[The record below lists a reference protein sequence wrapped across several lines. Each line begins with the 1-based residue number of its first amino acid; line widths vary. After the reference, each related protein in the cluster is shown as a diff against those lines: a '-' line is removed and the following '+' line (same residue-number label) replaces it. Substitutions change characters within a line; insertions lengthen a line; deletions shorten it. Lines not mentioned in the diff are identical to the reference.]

1 VPRER
6 QGRDIGGG
14 LDARNPKAARLC

>member
-14 LDARNPKAARLC
+14 LDARNPKAAHLC